1 MKNLRNV
8 CLALIIPFGVSA
20 LAFAASSIIIR
31 PVERDITDI
40 EWSYRDMEGYSMLAG
55 RQPLEASAVYDE
67 KYPLSAGNELVWSV
81 INPEGKSV
89 GEIQQ
94 DATGQY
100 YFNPLAVGDCTV
112 VCANAKGNVNRS
124 FTARVF
130 ARGAIIANPTTATS
144 GHSISGIFRFGMY
157 DYARDAEGNNQGKVS
172 AEGLLD
178 IEVIGDAGGTDNLEV
193 VDHSDNITS
202 VILKD
207 GKAHVS
213 FAAPG
218 RASITF
224 KDTFLGDEEVDPLTY
239 KFEIV
244 DGVNIYSY
252 ADLMDATNRS
262 ETGESIVLRTNFGTL
277 SDLYEM
283 DEKTGRPVLEDGEL
297 VPLENPRENTVLFG
311 DYDPATDTFTF
322 DTDAYSLETTL
333 QSPFI
338 QAWNEHPR
346 EMAAVYPNYEPYD
359 ETVYAGINLKGDLYG
374 NGFTID
380 MHNLTF
386 PYQVEYRTDEDGN
399 QFSVIGLRDD
409 NLFRGPQ
416 TYFAYGDPHM
426 ETSPIVAFLGQDN
439 VGLLVQNDGT
449 NICDV
454 QIENCDVGDNLENL
468 RYTGTVCDIEAA
480 DVTIVDS
487 VLSNGRNIVRAYSAP
502 GLTID
507 NSLLHTS
514 YEYLLRV
521 GSNELASPTGSE
533 QLTYNPGVEGIPS
546 YPSNSAMG
554 TLNGFDR
561 VLGDD
566 ILNSY
571 LTKDAE
577 LSDILTLP
585 LDGIISGPYGSTSA
599 SDMAR
604 ILGEI
609 THFYDASYKFQNS
622 DGTYNYDSDVTVND
636 TMFYRSGLSSISLD
650 QLPSG
655 SYLWG
660 QNPSNFTSVMSLIQQ
675 FNPNLIINPLGDAGF
690 ASRLS
695 RSMQPSRVT
704 IAGET
709 EFYDWKDSRTL
720 TINGGYSCNYSLLL
734 DRVPSLATSTL
745 DDFIPVVDRLVDGAY
760 ATEADGI
767 SYVNLPVIRQGG
779 GVNHSTITFDEDS
792 GAGIGSEYAADYV
805 EEILTRDFTTLWP
818 DTFSYST
825 MNLISHAISTFLGF
839 APYYAYSAG
848 ADYPIGVSDVPNLT
862 DLQNRRLT
870 K

>member
-55 RQPLEASAVYDE
+55 RQPLEAAAVYDE

-157 DYARDAEGNNQGKVS
+157 DYARDAEGNNQGKVP

-239 KFEIV
+239 EFEIV

-277 SDLYEM
+277 SDLYQM
-283 DEKTGRPVLEDGEL
+283 DETTGRPILEDGQL

-311 DYDPATDTFTF
+311 DYDAATDTFTF
-322 DTDAYSLETTL
+322 DREAYAFDTTL
-333 QSPFI
+333 KSPFI

-386 PYQVEYRTDEDGN
+386 PYQIEYRTDEAGN
-399 QFSVIGLRDD
+399 QFPVIGLRDD

-416 TYFAYGDPHM
+416 TYFSYGDPNLS
-426 ETSPIVAFLGQDN
+426 TAPIMAFLGQDN
-439 VGLLVQNDGT
+439 TGLLVEKDGVT
-449 NICDV
+449 IADV

-502 GLTID
+502 DLTID

-514 YEYLLRV
+514 YEYLLKV
-521 GSNELASPTGSE
+521 GSNELAAPNGSE
-533 QLTYNPGVEGIPS
+533 AMSYDPQVAGMPT
-546 YPSNSAMG
+546 YPSNNVLG

-561 VLGDD
+561 TLGDD

-571 LTKDAE
+571 LTKDAA

-585 LDGIISGPYGSTSA
+585 LDGIISGPYGDISA
-599 SDMAR
+599 EDMAR
-604 ILGEI
+604 IMGEI
-609 THFYDASYKFQNS
+609 NTFYDASYRFQNG
-622 DGTYNYDSDVTVND
+622 DGTYQYDSDVTVND
-636 TMFYRSGLSSISLD
+636 TMFYRSGLSSIALD

-655 SYLWG
+655 PYLWG
-660 QNPSNFTSVMSLIQQ
+660 QNPSNFTSVMNLIKQ
-675 FNPNLIINPLGDAGF
+675 FNPNLTINPLGDAGL
-690 ASRLS
+690 ASRMS
-695 RSMQPSRVT
+695 RSMKPSKVAVT
-704 IAGET
+704 GQT
-709 EFYDWKDSRTL
+709 EFYDWKDPATM
-720 TINGGYSCNYSLLL
+720 TIDSSYPCNYSLLL
-734 DRVPSLATSTL
+734 DYIPSLASSTL
-745 DDFIPVVDRLVDGAY
+745 DDFLPVVDTLVAGAYTQQVDG
-760 ATEADGI
+760 T
-767 SYVNLPVIRQGG
+767 SYVNLPAVRPGG
-779 GVNHSTITFDEDS
+779 GVNHSTITFDQTA
-792 GAGIGSEYAADYV
+792 GAGLSSEYTADFSR
-805 EEILTRDFTTLWP
+805 EILTRDFASMWP
-818 DTFSYST
+818 DKTAYST
-825 MNLISHAISTFLGF
+825 MNLISHAISCFVGF
-839 APYYAYSAG
+839 SPYYAYSAG
-848 ADYPIGVSDVPNLT
+848 ADYDIGVSDVPNLT
-862 DLQNRRLT
+862 VLQNRRLT